1 MGGFLTHL
9 ADKLA
14 EKWLSLL
21 VLPGLL
27 FLATASCAHV
37 LPHGDPFDHQPVVS
51 ALRRIGPSLH
61 DSAPALVAFA
71 LAGLLLAAAGVGLTA
86 RCLAT
91 LVQRVWA
98 GPWPS
103 WAGPLDLALTRR
115 RRTRA
120 ERSPAPPAVT
130 RYLPARPTWIADRLR
145 LVDDRVHAEYGL
157 RIALL
162 WPRLWLALPP
172 EQRAPIE
179 AARAAFADAAAL
191 TAWGLLY
198 LPLGLAWWPAA
209 LIGLVVVGAGV
220 HRGRCGAA
228 SFADLAEASVD
239 VNQQLIADLFGR
251 TPQDGRI
258 TPDDGARI
266 NDRLNKGA

>member
-21 VLPGLL
+21 VMPGLL
-27 FLATASCAHV
+27 FLATASCARV
-37 LPHGDPFDHQPVVS
+37 LPHSDPFDHQPVVT
-51 ALRRIGPSLH
+51 ALRHLRPSLH
-61 DSAPALVAFA
+61 DPALVALA
-71 LAGLLLAAAGVGLTA
+71 LAGLLLAAAGVGLAA

-91 LVQRVWA
+91 LVQQVWA

-103 WAGPLDLALTRR
+103 WTGPLDRALTRR
-115 RRTRA
+115 RRSRA
-120 ERSPAPPAVT
+120 ERSPEPPAVT

-162 WPRLWLALPP
+162 WPRLWLALTP

-179 AARAAFADAAAL
+179 AARVAFADAAAL

-209 LIGLVVVGAGV
+209 LIGLVAVGAGI

-228 SFADLAEASVD
+228 SFTDLTEASVD

-251 TPQDGRI
+251 TLQDGRI

-266 NDRLNKGA
+266 NDQLNKGA